1 VTAQSSSSSPSEL
14 STPGSGNP
22 WSPSTSALPV
32 LENVGQKVNV
42 LHYAAQEWQGNT
54 RKAKTILQVILN
66 SSTILNNSCS
76 P

>member
-1 VTAQSSSSSPSEL
+1 VTAESSSSPSEL
-14 STPGSGNP
+14 STPGSENP
-22 WSPSTSALPV
+22 QSLSAAVPPA

-42 LHYAAQEWQGNT
+42 LQYAVQEWQGNT

-66 SSTILNNSCS
+66 SSIILSNYCN